1 MLDRYEAEKADR
13 IAAAV
18 ERIAP
23 EGDRS
28 ARQRFTQLLYARGSA
43 EDLVECSAEELSAHA
58 DQAWAILQER
68 PSGEHLISVV
78 NPTYDVAGHDHLSLT
93 VIDIVND
100 NMPFLFDSVMNELY
114 AFGADVSLVLHPIY
128 ACRRDDAGRLVEFLG
143 EAPPDGKAGRESLI
157 HIHIGRVESA
167 ERRAELVQRLDQ
179 TLSDVRVAVTDWKPM
194 RARVKEIVKRY
205 RKAELPIDEAELNKA
220 VSFLE
225 WLTEDDFIFLG
236 LREYRLEGDV
246 ETGELEPELDTGL
259 GLLRDP
265 NLRVLRRGT
274 EFVVMTPEIR
284 EFLRQPPPL
293 IVTKANAQTRVHRRV
308 HLDFVGIKDYAKDG
322 TLKGEVRLVGLFSSR
337 AYTKSVLEIP
347 YIREKV
353 QAVLDRA
360 GYDAD
365 SHSGKALLNVLE
377 AYPRDE
383 LFQVDTDLLYH
394 FAAAVLELG
403 ERPRIRVLA
412 RTDSYER
419 FVSVLVFVP
428 TRNYTTEQC
437 TEIGAYLAEIYDGRV
452 SATYVDYPEGP
463 LARIHFIIGRHA
475 GPTPEP
481 ERATVEAAVAR
492 IVRTWG
498 DDFAKALLEKHG
510 WETSE
515 RLLARYGEAFG
526 AGYEATY
533 PVETAVRDIGI
544 IERVTAERPT
554 AIVFF
559 RRTGDAENRCSLK
572 LFSHQRPTP
581 LSDRVPILEQ
591 MGFRVINERTFRV
604 DLAEDENVY
613 VHDMTL
619 VRTGPGSI
627 DLDTMGPALEAMF
640 MAVWT
645 RRAESDGFNALLVTA
660 GIAWRDIAML
670 RALARYLR
678 QAGVPYSQD
687 YIWGALNRYP
697 AVARLLVELFHVRF
711 DPRKEDIDRSLAAAR
726 LQEQIDAE
734 LEQVSNLDDDTIIRR
749 FTNLLYAMLRTNFF
763 KVDDNGNVP
772 ETFSFKL
779 FPGAID
785 VLPAPR
791 PFREIWVYSP
801 RVEGVHLRFGE
812 VARGGLRW
820 SDRAQDFRT
829 EVLGLVKAQQVKN
842 AVIVPVGAKGGF
854 LPKQLPETGGRE
866 ALFAEGTA
874 AYKIFINALLS
885 ITDNLLEGEVAPPA
899 GVIRHD
905 GDDPYLVVAAD
916 KGTATF
922 SDTANGIAEARNFWL
937 GDAFASGGSQGYDH
951 KAMGITARGAWEAV
965 KRHFREMD
973 VDIQTTPFTV
983 VGVGDMSGDVF
994 GNGMLLSK
1002 AIRLLAAF
1010 DHRDIFIDPDPD
1022 PATSWEE
1029 RKRLFDQPRT
1039 SWQDYNR
1046 ELISKGGG
1054 VFSRSAKSIPLS
1066 AEIQALLGLSKASAT
1081 PFEVIRAILRAEAD
1095 LLWFGGIG
1103 TYVRAD
1109 TETNLD
1115 VGDRANDAIRVT
1127 ADELRVRVIGE
1138 GANLGVTQKARIAFA
1153 RSGGRCNSDA
1163 IDNSAGVNTSDV
1175 EVNIKIALRAAEG
1188 QGLIDRARRNEVLA
1202 AMTDEVADIVLRNN
1216 YLQTL
1221 AISLTRELGLED
1233 VGFEMRMMQLLGER
1247 GVLDREIETLPTDQE
1262 LTSRASRGEA
1272 LSRPEIGVLLAYAK
1286 ITLYD
1291 ALLSSSVPDDTYLGR
1306 ELRRYFPMLMQES
1319 FGDQIEGHPL
1329 RREII
1334 ATVLANSMINR
1345 GGPTF
1350 VVRMS
1355 DQTGAEVERIAQAF
1369 ATCRDSFALTSLN
1382 GEIDGLDTLVPGD
1395 VQLALYSAVQDLV
1408 LDATVWFIRN
1418 ARYDDGIESV
1428 VTRFRTGIEA
1438 IEPKLDR
1445 VMPQHLREATDE
1457 TADGWIAAGV
1467 PDPLARRVSRLA
1479 ITASVPDIIVVAE
1492 ATGAPLERAA
1502 EAYFAIDGRFRIGQI
1517 EALARTLVVGDYYD
1531 GLALDRARRTLAE
1544 AHRRIT
1550 QEVLSANSADDP
1562 GMAVEAWIADRAHQ
1576 VERALKTVTKL
1587 GETETITVSRLSVA
1601 ASLLADVAGS

>member
-18 ERIAP
+18 GRIAA
-23 EGDRS
+23 EDEASDRK
-28 ARQRFTQLLYARGSA
+28 RFTALLYARGSA
-43 EDLVECSAEELSAHA
+43 EDLVKCSADELSAHA
-58 DQAWAILQER
+58 DHAWSVVQER
-68 PSGEHLISVV
+68 KAGEHQISVV
-78 NPTYDVAGHDHLSLT
+78 NPSLETAGHDHLGLT

-114 AFGADVSLVLHPIY
+114 DFGADVSLVLHPIY
-128 ACRRDDAGRLVEFLG
+128 ACRRDEAGKLVEFLG
-143 EAPPDGKAGRESLI
+143 EAPGDGKAGRESLI
-157 HIHIGRVESA
+157 HIHIGRIESA

-179 TLSDVRVAVTDWKPM
+179 TLSDVRVAVADWKPM
-194 RARVKEIVKRY
+194 RARVKEIIKRY
-205 RKAELPIDEAELNKA
+205 RKAELPIDEAELTKA

-246 ETGELEPELDTGL
+246 ETGELEPELDTGM

-265 NLRVLRRGT
+265 ELRVLRRGT

-308 HLDFVGIKDYAKDG
+308 HLDFVGIKDYGKDG
-322 TLKGEVRLVGLFSSR
+322 ALKGEVRLVGLFSSR

-353 QAVLDRA
+353 RAVLDRA

-377 AYPRDE
+377 SYPRDE
-383 LFQVDTDLLYH
+383 LFQIDADLLYQ
-394 FAAAVLELG
+394 FATAVLELG

-419 FVSVLVFVP
+419 FVSILVFVP
-428 TRNYTTEQC
+428 TRTYTTEQS
-437 TEIGAYLAEIYDGRV
+437 TEIGDYLARLYDGRV
-452 SATYVDYPEGP
+452 SAAYVDYPEGP

-475 GPTPEP
+475 GPTPQPSRE
-481 ERATVEAAVAR
+481 TMEAAVAKL
-492 IVRTWG
+492 VRTWA
-498 DDFAKALLEKHG
+498 DDLAEALSDQHG
-510 WETSE
+510 WETTD
-515 RLLARYGEAFG
+515 RLLARYGEAFDG
-526 AGYEATY
+526 GYEATY
-533 PVETAVRDIGI
+533 SVETAVRDIGM
-544 IERVTAERPT
+544 IERVNADRPT

-559 RRTGDAENRCSLK
+559 RRPGDAENRCSLK
-572 LFSHQRPTP
+572 LFSHQSPTP

-591 MGFRVINERTFRV
+591 MGFRVINERTFRI
-604 DLAEDENVY
+604 DLEGEENVY
-613 VHDMTL
+613 IHDMSL
-619 VRTGPGSI
+619 ARTGAGSI
-627 DLDTMGPALEAMF
+627 DLDSQGAALEAMF

-660 GIAWRDIAML
+660 GLAWRDIAML

-687 YIWGALNRYP
+687 YIWGALTRYP

-711 DPRKEDIDRSLAAAR
+711 DPRDDTIDRSLAAAR

-763 KVDDNGNVP
+763 KLDEDGSVP
-772 ETFSFKL
+772 DTFAFKL

-866 ALFAEGTA
+866 AVFAEGTA

-885 ITDNLLEGEVAPPA
+885 VTDNLIDGQVAPPP
-899 GVIRHD
+899 GVVRHD
-905 GDDPYLVVAAD
+905 GDDTYLVVAAD

-922 SDTANGIAEARNFWL
+922 SDTANAIAESRDFWL

-973 VDIQTTPFTV
+973 TDIQTTPFSV

-1029 RKRLFDQPRT
+1029 RKRLFDKPRS
-1039 SWQDYNR
+1039 SWQDYDTA
-1046 ELISKGGG
+1046 LISKGGG
-1054 VFSRSAKSIPLS
+1054 VFSRSAKSITLS
-1066 AEIQALLGLSKASAT
+1066 AEIQALLGIDKASAT
-1081 PFEVIRAILRAEAD
+1081 PLEVMRAILKTQAD

-1103 TYVRAD
+1103 TYVRAAS
-1109 TETNLD
+1109 ETNLD

-1127 ADELRVRVIGE
+1127 AEELRVRVIGE

-1188 QGLIDRARRNEVLA
+1188 QGLIDRTRRNEVLA
-1202 AMTDEVADIVLRNN
+1202 AMTEEVAAIVLRNN

-1221 AISLTRELGLED
+1221 AISLTRDLGLED

-1247 GVLDREIETLPTDQE
+1247 GVLDRELETLPTDQE

-1272 LSRPEIGVLLAYAK
+1272 LSRPEVGVLLAYAK

-1306 ELRRYFPMLMQES
+1306 ELRRYFPGLMQEE
-1319 FGDQIEGHPL
+1319 FGDQIEAHPL

-1369 ATCRDSFALTSLN
+1369 ATCRDSFSLTSLN
-1382 GEIDGLDTLVPGD
+1382 GEIDALDTLVPGD
-1395 VQLALYSAVQDLV
+1395 VQLALYRAIQDLV

-1418 ARYDDGIESV
+1418 VRYDEGIEAV
-1428 VTRFRTGIEA
+1428 VSRFRTGIEA
-1438 IEPKLDR
+1438 IEPKLNG
-1445 VMPQHLREATDE
+1445 VMPQHLREATEE
-1457 TADGWIAAGV
+1457 TAAGWIEAGV
-1467 PDPLARRVSRLA
+1467 PAPLAHRISRLA
-1479 ITASVPDIIVVAE
+1479 ITAAVPDIIVVSE
-1492 ATGAPLERAA
+1492 ETGAPLERAA

-1517 EALARTLVVGDYYD
+1517 EALARTMIVGDYFD

-1550 QEVLSANSADDP
+1550 QEVLSSGGTDDP
-1562 GMAVEAWIADRAHQ
+1562 DMAVEAWIAERAHQ
-1576 VERALKTVTKL
+1576 VERALTTVTRL